1 MRDRGFI
8 PTQAKSVVHEAR
20 NGVLMCK
27 NHHGLF
33 NAYFF
38 YIRWVPEVRYCSLS
52 FTVAT
57 HTTPLSQ
64 FGHFVFVNHSQHPA
78 SEQYHGHAINLN
90 AGDPCLPFHGAFLIQ
105 EMRVRGRWPFRTDRP
120 ISVPIDWQG
129 CLPAADDDDDHHNNN
144 KRPGNP
150 DPEGND
156 AANRETPPSAVMR
169 MPPLPTLDSGLNTHL
184 IEDTLFSVNAATRR
198 QPQTFTPTNL
208 FANPA
213 ELRAMKHSFSQQPNW
228 KAAVVEGETWEGSA
242 EENIAKWGRLV
253 GRP

>member
-1 MRDRGFI
+1 
-8 PTQAKSVVHEAR
+8 
-20 NGVLMCK
+20 MCK

-57 HTTPLSQ
+57 HTTPFSQ
-64 FGHFVFVNHSQHPA
+64 FRRFVFVNHSQDPGA
-78 SEQYHGHAINLN
+78 EQYHGHSINLN
-90 AGDPCLPFHGAFLIQ
+90 AGDPRLPFHGAFLIQ

-120 ISVPIDWQG
+120 ITVPINWQG
-129 CLPAADDDDDHHNNN
+129 HFPAPDDDDDGDGDGHDDHNNN
-144 KRPGNP
+144 NNNNKHPGNP
-150 DPEGND
+150 DPERGND
-156 AANRETPPSAVMR
+156 AANHDILPSTVMR
-169 MPPLPTLDSGLNTHL
+169 TPPLPTLDSGLNRDL
-184 IEDTLFSVNAATRR
+184 NEDNSFSVNAATRR